1 MATRRFM
8 TNPGEALESVTQA
21 VGAATAT
28 KSIEL
33 TVDLANVKEGN
44 TKPITREDVLLA
56 LERFEDYIATCQ
68 WPPA

>member
-1 MATRRFM
+1 MATRIFM
-8 TNPGEALESVTQA
+8 TNPGEELADVTQD
-21 VGAATAT
+21 VGSATAT

-33 TVDLANVKEGN
+33 TVDLANVLEGS

-56 LERFEDYIATCQ
+56 LDRFEDYIATCQ